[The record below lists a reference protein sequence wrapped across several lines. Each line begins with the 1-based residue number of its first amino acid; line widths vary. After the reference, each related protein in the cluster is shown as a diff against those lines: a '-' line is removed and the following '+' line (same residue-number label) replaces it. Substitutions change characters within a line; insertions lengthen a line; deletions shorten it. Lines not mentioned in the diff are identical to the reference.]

1 MCTGPCRRVSK
12 EAFMKFASFRRLVI
26 VAALVAAAS
35 PVFAQWTWTPQTGRW
50 VNLKRMPKETPELQV
65 EYARGLMAE
74 GDYRKAMRETDKFSK
89 FYGDSP
95 FADENQ
101 FLRGEIALRQGQY
114 KDAAK
119 EFQTLLT
126 SYPDTARYD
135 EAIAKQYEIADRY
148 YDKGMANQDNKWRP
162 FRNRPFNRAIE
173 VYTMVID
180 NQPFTPEA
188 AQAQYKV
195 GLCHYAREE
204 YLEAAFEYRRVIED
218 YAESEWVDEASFA
231 LAETYY
237 EMAFPP
243 AYDQMPSRL
252 AIESIDSF
260 KTRYP
265 GDPRNSE
272 LDSRRA
278 EMRERIA
285 QQRLMNAKFYERRKK
300 TAAAKIYYEI
310 VANDF
315 GDTQSAE
322 EARAWLAQ
330 QQGVQTVGAKFEGRR
345 NPGI

>member
-1 MCTGPCRRVSK
+1 MNKAIFKIFAV
-12 EAFMKFASFRRLVI
+12 AFT
-26 VAALVAAAS
+26 VAALATPA
-35 PVFAQWTWTPQTGRW
+35 FAQWTWTPQTGRW

-65 EYARGLMAE
+65 EFARGLMVE

-101 FLRGEIALRQGQY
+101 YLRGEIALAQGEY
-114 KDAAK
+114 KDAAN

-126 SYPDTARYD
+126 GYPDTERYAD
-135 EAIAKQYEIADRY
+135 AIGKQYEIADRFY
-148 YDKGMANQDNKWRP
+148 EIGLARLDNKWRP
-162 FRNRPFNRAIE
+162 LRKRPLNRAIE

-180 NQPFTPEA
+180 NQPFTPAA

-218 YAESEWVDEASFA
+218 YAESEWVDEASFG

-237 EMAFPP
+237 DMAFPP

-260 KTRYP
+260 KTRFP

-272 LDSRRA
+272 LDGRRQ

-300 TAAAKIYYEI
+300 AAAAKIYYEI
-310 VANDF
+310 IVSDF
-315 GDTQSAE
+315 SETASAE
-322 EARAWLAQ
+322 EARAWLASHEN
-330 QQGVQTVGAKFEGRR
+330 VQTVGAKYQGLR